1 MTARFICKR
10 REKPL
15 ILTGRTMA
23 GCALA
28 GLILTDRILAG
39 RTRTG
44 LILTDRI
51 QAGHTR
57 TGLILTGFIQAG
69 RTPGIRILARARTH
83 MAGFSR

>member
-1 MTARFICKR
+1 
-10 REKPL
+10 
-15 ILTGRTMA
+15 MA

-28 GLILTDRILAG
+28 GHILTGHILTGRNLAD

-44 LILTDRI
+44 FILAD
-51 QAGHTR
+51 
-57 TGLILTGFIQAG
+57 FIQAG

>member
-1 MTARFICKR
+1 
-10 REKPL
+10 
-15 ILTGRTMA
+15 MA

-28 GLILTDRILAG
+28 
-39 RTRTG
+39 G

>member
-1 MTARFICKR
+1 M
-10 REKPL
+10 
-15 ILTGRTMA
+15 ILPGRTMA

-28 GLILTDRILAG
+28 
-39 RTRTG
+39 G

-69 RTPGIRILARARTH
+69 RTPGIRILARVRTH

>member
-1 MTARFICKR
+1 
-10 REKPL
+10 
-15 ILTGRTMA
+15 MA

-28 GLILTDRILAG
+28 GH
-39 RTRTG
+39 
-44 LILTDRI
+44 ILTDRI
-51 QAGHTR
+51 QGGRTRIGHILTDRNLADRTR

>member
-1 MTARFICKR
+1 MAGCA
-10 REKPL
+10 L
-15 ILTGRTMA
+15 AGHILTDRIRTGCTMA

-28 GLILTDRILAG
+28 D

-44 LILTDRI
+44 FILP
-51 QAGHTR
+51 
-57 TGLILTGFIQAG
+57 GFIQAG